1 MSELQT
7 RRIEVDRPE
16 PDSPEAQKVIKA
28 IQDIQRLTTWERLCV
43 MAPQDLTEDERGLFI
58 KLLFKQGPVKKDD
71 AERDDAV
78 TESLNAKLAAT
89 TRGVRTAIKT
99 VTIADE
105 PHLDLINTGI
115 RELSAWE
122 GDALDMQYEVLDAA
136 KRTRS
141 PLVRELLVCFLG
153 AGQGVTRNK
162 ISPRLNEHSVFSKG
176 YGIGYGNFFSNGID
190 GIGKLV
196 SNTNAGILASTDLEI
211 TQRGGRFIPARKS
224 AAGVQA
230 YVINPLLQS

>member
-1 MSELQT
+1 MSELPT
-7 RRIEVDRPE
+7 RRIEVEKPK
-16 PDSPEAQKVIKA
+16 PDSPEAQKIIEA
-28 IQDIQRLTTWERLCV
+28 IQDIQRLTIWERLCS
-43 MAPQDLTEDERGLFI
+43 MPLQDLNDNERALFLN
-58 KLLFKQGPVKKDD
+58 LLFKQVPVKKDG
-71 AERDDAV
+71 AKCDDAV

-89 TRGVRTAIKT
+89 TGGVRTAIKT
-99 VTIADE
+99 VTIAGE

-122 GDALDMQYEVLDAA
+122 GDALDMQLEILDAA

-141 PLVRELLVCFLG
+141 PLVRDLLVCFLG
-153 AGQGVTRNK
+153 AGQGVTRNNM
-162 ISPRLNEHSVFSKG
+162 SPRLNKHSIFSKG

-224 AAGVQA
+224 ATGVQA

>member
-153 AGQGVTRNK
+153 AGQGVTRQELND
-162 ISPRLNEHSVFSKG
+162 RLDKFGVYRNG
-176 YGIGYGNFFSNGID
+176 YGTD
-190 GIGKLV
+190 GMNPLSDRRHGPNMLIK
-196 SNTNAGILASTDLEI
+196 NTNNGILAKPNVAITARTDDRYVLS
-211 TQRGGRFIPARKS
+211 RKGG
-224 AAGVQA
+224 QM
-230 YVINPLLQS
+230 YVINPLLNQ